1 MKGGKSNMS
10 KKVFLLMVLVLVM
23 GLHCSKKKVTEE
35 ASGRSDGD
43 FRTITF
49 DFDKYDIR
57 GDARDIL
64 AHNAD
69 YLKKNPKME
78 VQVDGHC
85 DERGSTEYNLALG
98 QRRANATKAYLVN
111 LGVESSRVSTIS
123 YGEERPVDAG
133 HDESAWDKNRRA
145 EFRITSK

>member
-1 MKGGKSNMS
+1 MI
-10 KKVFLLMVLVLVM
+10 LALVIGM
-23 GLHCSKKKVTEE
+23 GCSKKKVTEE
-35 ASGRSDGD
+35 ATGQSDGD
-43 FRTITF
+43 FRTVHF

-57 GDARDIL
+57 GDARSIL
-64 AHNAD
+64 TENAE

-78 VQVDGHC
+78 AQVEGHC

-111 LGVESSRVSTIS
+111 LGVESSRVSTVS

-133 HDESAWDKNRRA
+133 HDEPAWDKNRRA